1 MDKLEKLVPNQFY
14 HIYNRGNNKEDI
26 FLQDAN
32 YYYFLNLYDKYISS
46 IGDTYAYCLLKNH
59 FHILLRIKGEDEL
72 PEKYITDNLK
82 LHLPFSNLFNSYAK
96 SINKRF
102 NRSGSLF
109 EERFK
114 RKAIVTNEYLMRV
127 VYYIHLNP
135 QKHQIVKDFRNYPY
149 SSYQSIIS
157 AKNTKLKRQAV
168 INLFGSKE
176 YFIEFH
182 NEMRISFEKH
192 LIEIELQDDKPH
204 RFINL

>member
-1 MDKLEKLVPNQFY
+1 MNKLEKLVPNQFY
-14 HIYNRGNNKEDI
+14 HIYNRGNNNEDI
-26 FLQDAN
+26 FLQEEN
-32 YYYFLNLYDKYISS
+32 YNYFLNRYDKYISS

-72 PEKYITDNLK
+72 PEKYVKDNLN

-114 RKAIVTNEYLMRV
+114 RKAIITNEYLMRV
-127 VYYIHLNP
+127 IIYIHLNP
-135 QKHQIVKDFRNYPY
+135 QKHQIVKDFRKYPY
-149 SSYQSIIS
+149 SSYKSMLS
-157 AKNTKLKRQAV
+157 DKNTKLKRQEV

-176 YFIEFH
+176 HFIELH
-182 NEMRISFEKH
+182 NDMRIALDKH
-192 LIEIELQDDKPH
+192 LIEIELQDG
-204 RFINL
+204 